1 MQPNTKQLNDIK
13 TMVKNGFIR
22 PIVDLIYP
30 IQDGIDAYEYR
41 VTF

>member
-1 MQPNTKQLNDIK
+1 MKKDGCNLNEIK
-13 TMVKNGFIR
+13 TMLKNGFIR

-30 IQDGIDAYEYR
+30 IEDGINAYEYR